1 MKKDDDYITK
11 QAIEQEKVLGFKGLY
26 HECKTACEELGMPDL
41 LESNVSKQQIK
52 QLCMEKSRTECK
64 QKMLDGKK
72 VRDRADDESGKSY
85 LEYMTLQDSRIWI
98 RIRARSIKGVKYNN
112 KSSFKDSLN
121 CRFCSEDIHETQEHL
136 QECSGTWYER
146 RNLSLEDSNN
156 WKAVLLFW
164 RRMTAKIAAVTRDGT
179 LTRGLGSDRNVLS
192 TQS

>member
-1 MKKDDDYITK
+1 
-11 QAIEQEKVLGFKGLY
+11 
-26 HECKTACEELGMPDL
+26 
-41 LESNVSKQQIK
+41 
-52 QLCMEKSRTECK
+52 
-64 QKMLDGKK
+64 
-72 VRDRADDESGKSY
+72 
-85 LEYMTLQDSRIWI
+85 MTLQDSRIWI

-112 KSSFKDSLN
+112 KGSFKDSLN

-156 WKAVLLFW
+156 WKAVLQFW